1 MQPLFKENYSV
12 TKEKKGKLR
21 DGDDIEA
28 DMAGLS
34 LTSSAGENNSMA
46 GSSLQIANPG
56 PANAT
61 VQTVRR
67 DVSQR
72 DSTPELVNNNEN
84 VPQQSSAIDEH
95 RPSIVSLKMSL
106 KEVAEAAA
114 AKRHMNQA
122 KFVNGSGVSSVI
134 NSPQRSSVS
143 ACSRDEVFVDASPVV
158 NRTPSID
165 IPRTNDGNVQKN
177 FYDGTKSNTHFP
189 YHMDKSNSTA
199 INVDPDAGMLQG
211 ADVVLNQ
218 ELLEKALKRD
228 MKRKRAD
235 TMQSSTVAL
244 NKKLYN
250 SDGRESVETNG
261 KRGDQNSSEN
271 SEPISATAAM
281 MMNLYGDQT
290 LMDQQ
295 RLKSKEEESKYSHN
309 ITKAT
314 IKKVKPVN
322 GKRKILSNP
331 NLNLQ
336 PLEPLRPVNELG
348 MFSAQK
354 FSNQEKEQK
363 PAEVPSD
370 KTKVVLKWRDD
381 KENPKVEEARIYLVS
396 REICASLQNREQ
408 FPVEYIQRNEE
419 NFLAQKIP
427 LEFDATENYWYVPN
441 LYLPPG
447 IYRFQFLVNG
457 SLRHS
462 NFLPTATDEQGNI
475 VNWFEVLRG
484 YEKIEPY
491 RDEYEIHS
499 GYTSSID
506 TTLEGNESSVL
517 ACSSDNSTSSTRNSS
532 ESKITVQGPNGRNQ
546 ISRNSSYYS
555 SKGMERPFTPYS
567 DYTGISRSNSIVSN
581 GVDASNGNL
590 NRNLTLD
597 FLPPPT
603 SKVYSYSNR
612 IPALFKISGDSDEEQ
627 ELEVNPRA
635 FYDRPSFTHRVVD
648 CNQDA
653 LFGDLQ
659 KGGKMDAEEAENLFL
674 KKYGVPDLPVYLNS
688 TYLNKIFHEF
698 HQVAGPS
705 SQNSSI
711 NHIIPH
717 VNLKHLLTSSIRDG
731 IVSVACTTRYAGKFI
746 TQVIYAP
753 CDPTTGGDVKAH

>member
-1 MQPLFKENYSV
+1 M
-12 TKEKKGKLR
+12 TKEKDKLR
-21 DGDDIEA
+21 DASEDI
-28 DMAGLS
+28 DVNMAGLS
-34 LTSSAGENNSMA
+34 LTSSVGETSSIA
-46 GSSLQIANPG
+46 GSSLHISSPG

-61 VQTVRR
+61 VQTVLR
-67 DVSQR
+67 DVSQQ
-72 DSTPELVNNNEN
+72 DDPSINNNN
-84 VPQQSSAIDEH
+84 FNDNDDAAAQSRAMNEH
-95 RPSIVSLKMSL
+95 RPSIVALKMSL

-114 AKRHMNQA
+114 AKRLAYQT
-122 KFVNGSGVSSVI
+122 KGI
-134 NSPQRSSVS
+134 NSAMNSSQRSSVS
-143 ACSRDEVFVDASPVV
+143 ASSRDEVFVDASPVV

-165 IPRTNDGNVQKN
+165 IPRPNDNGNNNGQKH
-177 FYDGTKSNTHFP
+177 FYNGVKSSNHFA
-189 YHMDKSNSTA
+189 YHMDESNNTPL
-199 INVDPDAGMLQG
+199 NVDPDAGMLQG

-228 MKRKRAD
+228 MKRKRTD
-235 TMQSSTVAL
+235 TMLSSTVAL
-244 NKKLYN
+244 SKKQFN
-250 SDGRESVETNG
+250 SEGRE
-261 KRGDQNSSEN
+261 NSSAETSQN
-271 SEPISATAAM
+271 DGTVESTEPMSATAAM
-281 MMNLYGDQT
+281 MMRLYGDPT
-290 LMDQQ
+290 LMEQQ
-295 RLKSKEEESKYSHN
+295 KLKTQEEQNKYVHN
-309 ITKAT
+309 ITNAAAKK
-314 IKKVKPVN
+314 IKSGS

-354 FSNQEKEQK
+354 FSNQGKESN
-363 PAEVPSD
+363 PSSD
-370 KTKVVLKWRDD
+370 KTNVILKWRDD
-381 KENPKVEEARIYLVS
+381 REDSKVKEAKIYLVS

-419 NFLAQKIP
+419 NFLAQKVP
-427 LEFDATENYWYVPN
+427 LEFDSSDNDWYVPN

-457 SLRHS
+457 NLRHS

-484 YEKIEPY
+484 YERIEPY
-491 RDEYEIHS
+491 RDEHEIQS
-499 GYTSSID
+499 GYTSSAD
-506 TTLEGNESSVL
+506 TTLEGNDSSIL
-517 ACSSDNSTSSTRNSS
+517 SGSGENSTSSTRNSS
-532 ESKITVQGPNGRNQ
+532 QAKINTQAPGARNQ

-555 SKGMERPFTPYS
+555 AKSIERPFTPYS
-567 DYTGISRSNSIVSN
+567 DYTGISRSNSIVGGN
-581 GVDASNGNL
+581 DAAMM
-590 NRNLTLD
+590 NRSLTLD

-603 SKVYSYSNR
+603 SKTYSYSNK
-612 IPALFKISGDSDEEQ
+612 IPALFKISGDSDDEQ
-627 ELEVNPRA
+627 ELESNPRS
-635 FYDRPSFTHRVVD
+635 FYNRPSFTHRVVD

-674 KKYGVPDLPVYLNS
+674 KKYAVPDLPVYLNS
-688 TYLNKIFHEF
+688 SYLNKIFHEF

-717 VNLKHLLTSSIRDG
+717 VNLKHLLTSSIKDG

-753 CDPTTGGDVKAH
+753 CDPTTGGEVEEMKQDI

>member
-1 MQPLFKENYSV
+1 MSLFKENYSV
-12 TKEKKGKLR
+12 TREKEGELRERGK
-21 DGDDIEA
+21 DVGEDI
-28 DMAGLS
+28 DVNMAGLS
-34 LTSSAGENNSMA
+34 LTSSIGETRSSSVA
-46 GSSLQIANPG
+46 GSLHISSPG
-56 PANAT
+56 PSNAT
-61 VQTVRR
+61 VQTILR
-67 DVSQR
+67 DVSQQ
-72 DSTPELVNNNEN
+72 DDTPMSHNEEAAAQLN
-84 VPQQSSAIDEH
+84 AMNEH
-95 RPSIVSLKMSL
+95 RPSIVALKMSL

-114 AKRHMNQA
+114 AKRVAYQMKGLNSVMN
-122 KFVNGSGVSSVI
+122 SS
-134 NSPQRSSVS
+134 QRSSVS
-143 ACSRDEVFVDASPVV
+143 ASSRDEVFVDASPVV

-165 IPRTNDGNVQKN
+165 IPRAPDGQKQN
-177 FYDGTKSNTHFP
+177 FYNGVKSSNHFP
-189 YHMDKSNSTA
+189 YRLDEGNNTPL
-199 INVDPDAGMLQG
+199 NVDPDAGMLQG

-228 MKRKRAD
+228 MKRKRTD

-250 SDGRESVETNG
+250 SEGRGSTENTKSVGNSTEET
-261 KRGDQNSSEN
+261 SSD
-271 SEPISATAAM
+271 EPLSATAAM
-281 MMNLYGDQT
+281 MMRLYGDPT
-290 LMDQQ
+290 LMEQQ
-295 RLKSKEEESKYSHN
+295 RMMNQEQQNKYVHK
-309 ITKAT
+309 ITNAAA
-314 IKKVKPVN
+314 KKNKPLS

-354 FSNQEKEQK
+354 IDKDQRAPTNEQTFN
-363 PAEVPSD
+363 
-370 KTKVVLKWRDD
+370 KTNVILKWRDN
-381 KENPKVEEARIYLVS
+381 KEDPKVKETKVYLVS
-396 REICASLQNREQ
+396 REICASLQNREKY
-408 FPVEYIQRNEE
+408 PVEYIQRNEE

-427 LEFDATENYWYVPN
+427 LEFDVNENEWFVPN

-457 SLRHS
+457 NLRHS
-462 NFLPTATDEQGNI
+462 DFLPTATDEQGNI

-491 RDEYEIHS
+491 RDEAEIQS
-499 GYTSSID
+499 GYASSAE
-506 TTLEGNESSVL
+506 TTLEGNDSLLTGS
-517 ACSSDNSTSSTRNSS
+517 AANSS
-532 ESKITVQGPNGRNQ
+532 SSIGNNSQSKIITQVPSNRNQ

-555 SKGMERPFTPYS
+555 AKSIERPFTPYS
-567 DYTGISRSNSIVSN
+567 DYTGISRSNSIV
-581 GVDASNGNL
+581 GNNSDSGSAMM

-603 SKVYSYSNR
+603 SKTYSYSTK
-612 IPALFKISGDSDEEQ
+612 IPALFRISGDSDDEQ
-627 ELEVNPRA
+627 ELDANPRA

-674 KKYGVPDLPVYLNS
+674 KKYAVPDLPVYLNS

-705 SQNSSI
+705 SENSSI

-753 CDPTTGGDVKAH
+753 CDPVTGGELDENRRST